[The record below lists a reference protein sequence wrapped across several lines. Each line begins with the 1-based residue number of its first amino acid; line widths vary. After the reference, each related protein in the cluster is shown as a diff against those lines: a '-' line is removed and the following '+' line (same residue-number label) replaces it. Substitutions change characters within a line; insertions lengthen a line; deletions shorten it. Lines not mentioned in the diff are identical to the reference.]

1 MTDRDLESTHL
12 PVLLEEVLGFLQ
24 PERGGLFVDA
34 TLGLGGHA
42 QSHLARL
49 ELGLR
54 CLASIRTLKL

>member
-12 PVLLEEVLGFLQ
+12 PVLLEEVLSFLQ

-42 QSHLARL
+42 QAI
-49 ELGLR
+49 LR
-54 CLASIRTLKL
+54 GWTPD